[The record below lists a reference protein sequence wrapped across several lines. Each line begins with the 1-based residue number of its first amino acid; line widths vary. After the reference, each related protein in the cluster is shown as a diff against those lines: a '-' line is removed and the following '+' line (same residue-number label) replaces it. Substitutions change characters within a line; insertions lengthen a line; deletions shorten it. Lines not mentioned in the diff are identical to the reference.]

1 MRSLTRVL
9 TGLLG
14 ALLPTT
20 TLAQNE
26 LLSYRLDTTWA
37 GESAHARTIAFTA
50 DGTLLAVGGARGA
63 VIIYNMRNRQQV
75 VGFTTRGDVTSLA
88 FSRDERYVV
97 AGTSDKLVVLFDL
110 QSHGKRELS
119 GHRGR
124 VTTVAVSPLNDV
136 VASGGAD
143 HAIILWSLPDGSEIG
158 RLTAAHGEDVEYLKF
173 GGPRGETLISVGAD
187 RQIIYWDVKNKTRL
201 RQSTE
206 PDAYLPSATASA
218 AGEWLILGTEMTQ
231 LPGFRGGL
239 GVNRGG
245 LVYQDRVKFYDS
257 ETGMARKV
265 LENLTAEPRRMSLS
279 ADNKVIAVAQSDSK
293 RNFVA
298 LWDVDRGVQF
308 AEIPASKEVTDVAF
322 SPDGKWLAYG
332 EDAAGVKV
340 LAVNGVTPRLAV
352 TASLQG
358 RKYTVTS
365 PRTPLV
371 RPSRRMR
378 FAVLDLDD
386 NGVGTDVTR
395 AIADQLANRLASN
408 PAVRLVERR
417 RISVLLKE
425 QQFQHSGRTETDG
438 AVRMARILNVQKVV
452 MGAVA
457 KLGTTMTIT
466 AQLVDVQSAQI
477 DGVREMQCQACSLED
492 LPEAIAEMSETL
504 VAPSEDTMSYPAEPP
519 RIEIQSPRDGDSVAT
534 NRAIIRGV
542 VQYSRD
548 LDGVELVVNGEP
560 YTASRTLEPS
570 VAKLTRLATGTKDFA
585 FVQSIPL
592 REDNNVVAIRAV
604 GADGNDEQRYVM
616 IHRIIRA
623 RPATPA
629 ELSSDRPP
637 TLGLR
642 EVEGALL
649 NRVSLTRVRALVAE
663 FGVDFALTAATEQ
676 RLRAAGADAALIA
689 AVRHAMR

>member
-1 MRSLTRVL
+1 MRPYTRML
-9 TGLLG
+9 IGLLG
-14 ALLPTT
+14 ALVPATVT
-20 TLAQNE
+20 AQNE
-26 LLSYRLDTTWA
+26 LLTYRLDTTLA
-37 GESAHARTIAFTA
+37 GESSHARAIAFAA
-50 DGTLLAVGGARGA
+50 DGSLLAIGGTRGA
-63 VIIYNMRNRQQV
+63 VTVYNTRNRQQV
-75 VGFTTRGDVTSLA
+75 VGFTTRGDVTALA
-88 FSRDERYVV
+88 FSRDSRWVV

-110 QSHGKRELS
+110 QSHQKRELS

-124 VTTVAVSPLNDV
+124 VTTVAVSLVNDV
-136 VASGGAD
+136 FASGGTD
-143 HAIILWSLPDGSEIG
+143 HSIIFWSLPDGNEIG
-158 RLTAAHGEDVEYLKF
+158 RLTDAHGKDVEYLKF
-173 GGPRGETLISVGAD
+173 GGPHGETLISVGAD
-187 RQIIYWDVKNKTRL
+187 RQIVYWDVKNKTRL

-245 LVYQDRVKFYDS
+245 LVYQDRVKFYNS
-257 ETGMARKV
+257 ETGMAGKV
-265 LENLTAEPRRMSLS
+265 IENLTAEPRRVSLS

-332 EDAAGVKV
+332 DEAAGVKL
-340 LAVNGVTPRLAV
+340 LAVTGITPRLAV

-371 RPSRRMR
+371 RPARRMR

-386 NGVGTDVTR
+386 NGVGTDVTH

-417 RISVLLKE
+417 RISTLLKE

-438 AVRMARILNVQKVV
+438 AVRMARILNVQKVI

-466 AQLVDVQSAQI
+466 AQLVDVESAQI

-504 VAPSEDTMSYPAEPP
+504 VAPPEDTVSYPAEPP
-519 RIEIQSPRDGDSVAT
+519 HIEIQSPRDGDSTAT
-534 NRAIIRGV
+534 NHAIIRGV
-542 VQYSRD
+542 VQYSRA
-548 LDGVELVVNGEP
+548 LEGVELVVNGEP
-560 YTASRTLEPS
+560 YTASRALEPS
-570 VAKLTRLATGTKDFA
+570 QAKLTRLAGGTKDFA
-585 FVQSIPL
+585 FVQNIPL

-604 GADGNDEQRYVM
+604 GTDGNDEQRYVM
-616 IHRIIRA
+616 IHRIARA
-623 RPATPA
+623 RPATPE
-629 ELSSDRPP
+629 ELSSDRAP
-637 TLGLR
+637 TLSIR

-649 NRVSLTRVRALVAE
+649 NHVPLTRVRALVAE
-663 FGVDFALTAATEQ
+663 FGVDFAVTSDIEQ
-676 RLRAAGADAALIA
+676 RLRTAGADAALVA
-689 AVRHAMR
+689 AVRRAKR